1 MMSMT
6 ATKYQ
11 IDKVLSTIHAHRLIP
26 PRRVAAALVAIFHIA
41 RACAIRVCR
50 INGGNLECSEL
61 RSPCARFAVITDRR
75 QRCPLYACDQSFV
88 DLQS

>member
-50 INGGNLECSEL
+50 INGGESRMLGATLAL
-61 RSPCARFAVITDRR
+61 RSICGN
-75 QRCPLYACDQSFV
+75 Y
-88 DLQS
+88 